1 MAGTIHKGE
10 TIMSDANIQEL
21 RFGEF
26 ADNGYWDRQP
36 KNPKKRWS
44 KKMWRNLITE
54 CEKIT
59 GHHIN
64 IKFNIPENNE
74 LEDFEELF
82 EI

>member
-1 MAGTIHKGE
+1 
-10 TIMSDANIQEL
+10 MSDANIQEL

-26 ADNGYWDRQP
+26 AESGYWGQQIPRP
-36 KNPKKRWS
+36 EKKYWT
-44 KKMWRNLITE
+44 KKMWKDLITE

-59 GHHIN
+59 GHH